1 METLKDNDK
10 ETMCRERNR
19 DERKRER
26 EKKKKE
32 RKLRDLRKLYGKF
45 SFQLIGV
52 L

>member
-19 DERKRER
+19 DESKRER
-26 EKKKKE
+26 EKKNE